1 MTSQQIELIK
11 NMAIKA
17 EEKKV
22 ENMYPETPEQDKINK
37 EKGIVQE
44 DLLIENSKEEQDVEE
59 RQ

>member
-22 ENMYPETPEQDKINK
+22 ENICPETPEQDKINK